1 MTKWTA
7 VLVTALLAGALQAA
21 EVSGRVVGVA
31 DGDTITVLDS
41 AQAQHKVRLQG
52 IDAPEKAQAFGQRSK
67 EHLSDQVFGRQVT
80 VQYDKRDR
88 YGRLVGTVFLEGT
101 DVNVRQITA
110 GLAWHY
116 KEYQREQLPAARQA
130 YAAAEEDARQAQRG
144 LWGDAEPIPPWEHRR
159 SRR

>member
-1 MTKWTA
+1 MKWA
-7 VLVTALLAGALQAA
+7 VVLASALLSVAAQAA

-31 DGDTITVLDS
+31 DGDTVTVLDS
-41 AQAQHKVRLQG
+41 TKTQYKVRLQG

-88 YGRLVGTVFLEGT
+88 YGRLVGTVFLAGV
-101 DVNVRQITA
+101 DVNLRQVA
-110 GLAWHY
+110 SGMAWHY
-116 KEYQREQLPAARQA
+116 KQYQQEQSPAARQA
-130 YAAAEEDARQAQRG
+130 YAAAEDDARRIQRG
-144 LWGDAEPIPPWEHRR
+144 LWRDADPVPPWEHRR